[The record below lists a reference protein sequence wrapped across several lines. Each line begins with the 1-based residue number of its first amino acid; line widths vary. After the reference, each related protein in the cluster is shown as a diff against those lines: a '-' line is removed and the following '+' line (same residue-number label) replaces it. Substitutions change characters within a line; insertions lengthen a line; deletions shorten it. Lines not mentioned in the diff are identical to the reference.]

1 MQTKRAYTETQ
12 KMPLNK
18 SDAERALDTLWHL
31 RSHTEE
37 VEELDFLPVE
47 DAAFSKAISILHC
60 YLTDVLPIVHP
71 AIKYPED
78 NNIQVTINSEAELQQ
93 IEVIC
98 STNRDPGLTLLNYS
112 FQSNHYYFISQIEK
126 GTVAD
131 RAGVFKRGDV
141 ILDINNRNLSRV
153 TPEKAR
159 CIH

>member
-1 MQTKRAYTETQ
+1 
-12 KMPLNK
+12 MPLNK

-71 AIKYPED
+71 SIKYPED
-78 NNIQVTINSEAELQQ
+78 NNIQVTINSEADLQQ
-93 IEVIC
+93 VEVIC

-112 FQSNHYYFISQIEK
+112 IQSHHYYFISQIEK

-131 RAGVFKRGDV
+131 RAGIFKRGDV
-141 ILDINNRNLSRV
+141 ILDINNHNLSRV
-153 TPEKAR
+153 TPEKTRYIFSAS
-159 CIH
+159 II